1 MGPRPVTRPTILVI
15 DDHGGF
21 RATARR
27 LLEHDG
33 WSVIGEAVDGE
44 TGLAAAASLAPD
56 VVLLDI
62 GLPDVD
68 GFVVAERLATGADA
82 PSIVLISSRDP
93 ETYRE
98 RVRTSPAVAFL
109 SKHELDGTAL
119 RSLLGLT
126 AS

>member
-1 MGPRPVTRPTILVI
+1 MTRPTILVV

-27 LLEHDG
+27 LLERDG
-33 WSVIGEAVDGE
+33 WSVIGEAADGL

-56 VVLLDI
+56 VVLLDV

-68 GFVVAERLATGADA
+68 GFAVAERLAARAGA
-82 PSIVLISSRDP
+82 PSIILISSRDH

-98 RVRTSPAVAFL
+98 RVRSSPAAAFL
-109 SKHELDGTAL
+109 AKQDLDGAVL

-126 AS
+126 PT

>member
-1 MGPRPVTRPTILVI
+1 VTRPTILVV

-27 LLEHDG
+27 LLERDG
-33 WSVIGEAVDGE
+33 WSVVGEAADGQA
-44 TGLAAAASLAPD
+44 GLAAAASLEPD

-68 GFVVAERLATGADA
+68 GFDVAERLAARADP
-82 PSIVLISSRDP
+82 PSIVLVSSRDP

-98 RVRTSPAVAFL
+98 RVRSSPAAAFVP
-109 SKHELDGTAL
+109 KQELDGAAL
-119 RSLLGLT
+119 RSLLGL
-126 AS
+126 APC

>member
-1 MGPRPVTRPTILVI
+1 MTRPTVLVI

-27 LLEHDG
+27 LLERDG
-33 WSVIGEAVDGE
+33 WCVVGEAADGR
-44 TGLAAAASLAPD
+44 TGLEASAALTPD

-68 GFVVAERLATGADA
+68 GFEVAERLAATHEP

-98 RVRTSPAVAFL
+98 RVRSSPASGFL
-109 SKHELDGTAL
+109 PKHELDGASL
-119 RSLLGLT
+119 RLLVGM
-126 AS
+126 AP

>member
-1 MGPRPVTRPTILVI
+1 MGPRSVTRPTILVI

-27 LLEHDG
+27 LLERDG
-33 WSVIGEAVDGE
+33 WSVVGEAADAHS
-44 TGLAAAASLAPD
+44 GLAAAASLAPD

-68 GFVVAERLATGADA
+68 GFAVAERLAAAAHA

-98 RVRTSPAVAFL
+98 RVRASPATAFL
-109 SKHELDGTAL
+109 PKHELDGTAL
-119 RSLLGLT
+119 RSLLGL
-126 AS
+126 SS

>member
-1 MGPRPVTRPTILVI
+1 MTRPTILVI

-27 LLEHDG
+27 LLERDG
-33 WSVIGEAVDGE
+33 WSVIGEAADGQ
-44 TGLAAAASLAPD
+44 TGLAAAASLEPD

-68 GFVVAERLATGADA
+68 GFTVAERLATGAGA

-98 RVRTSPAVAFL
+98 RVRSSPAAGFVA
-109 SKHELDGTAL
+109 KQDLDGTAL
-119 RSLLGLT
+119 RSLLGL
-126 AS
+126 APC

>member
-1 MGPRPVTRPTILVI
+1 MTRPTILVI

-27 LLEHDG
+27 LLERDG
-33 WSVIGEAVDGE
+33 WSVVGEAADGR
-44 TGLAAAASLAPD
+44 TGLAAAASLEPD

-68 GFVVAERLATGADA
+68 GFTVAERLATGAGA
-82 PSIVLISSRDP
+82 PSIVLISSRDA

-98 RVRTSPAVAFL
+98 RVRSSPAAGFVA
-109 SKHELDGTAL
+109 KQDLDGTAL
-119 RSLLGLT
+119 RSLLGL
-126 AS
+126 APC

>member
-1 MGPRPVTRPTILVI
+1 MTRPTILVI

-27 LLEHDG
+27 LLERDG
-33 WSVIGEAVDGE
+33 WSVVGEAADGR
-44 TGLAAAASLAPD
+44 TGLAAAASLQPD

-68 GFVVAERLATGADA
+68 GFAVAERLAEGAAA
-82 PSIVLISSRDP
+82 PTIVLISSRDP

-98 RVRTSPAVAFL
+98 RVRSSPAAAFIA
-109 SKHELDGTAL
+109 KQELDGTAL
-119 RSLLGLT
+119 RSLLGL
-126 AS
+126 APC